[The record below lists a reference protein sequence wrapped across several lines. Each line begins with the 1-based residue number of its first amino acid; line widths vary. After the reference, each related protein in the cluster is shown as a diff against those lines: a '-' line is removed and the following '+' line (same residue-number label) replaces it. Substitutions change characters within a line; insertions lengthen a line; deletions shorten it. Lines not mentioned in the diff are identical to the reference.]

1 MQQEHPYHEKHRPQ
15 FHFTARE
22 KWLNDPNGLV
32 YYDGEYHLFFQHQTG
47 LDWGPSRWGHATSS
61 DLVHWKQINHA
72 IEPYDVGWI
81 WSGSAVVDY
90 QNTAGFKTGTEE
102 VIVAVYTAGDTTVQ
116 SNKPCT
122 QNISY
127 SNDRGRTWKH
137 FDGNPVLSHI
147 VAENRD
153 PKVIWYAPESK
164 WVMALFL
171 SGNEYALFSS
181 PDLKTWKG
189 LSTVHVPEGRE
200 CPDLFVLPV
209 NGDAADLK
217 WVFWAANGNYLVG
230 TFDGTEFHPETA
242 VLRADHGKSFY
253 AAQTWFGLPE
263 HPRRCIQIA
272 WMGGGEYP
280 EMPFDQQMS
289 FPCELVLRHTPAGLR
304 MLRNPVKEIETLRG
318 KHHAWHGEEI
328 THTRN
333 LLEGV
338 QADLLEIRAE
348 IDPGDVREVIFSV
361 KGEPV
366 RYERSGGNL
375 SCAGRS
381 ACIPPGK
388 STVKFHL
395 LVDRTSIE
403 VFADD
408 GAVSLSSC
416 FLPQEGAQYR
426 LATYGLPWPRGR
438 RAKIVSMDVYELN
451 SIYSAPD

>member
-22 KWLNDPNGLV
+22 KWINDPNGLV

-47 LDWGPSRWGHATSS
+47 LDWGPSRWGHAISS

-90 QNTAGFKTGTEE
+90 QNTTGFKTGTGE

-137 FDGNPVLSHI
+137 FEGNPVLSHI

-230 TFDGTEFHPETA
+230 TFDGTEFHPETD

-304 MLRNPVKEIETLRG
+304 MLRSPVKEVETLRG
-318 KHHAWHGEEI
+318 THHAWHDEEI

-366 RYERSGGNL
+366 RYERSSGRL

-408 GAVSLSSC
+408 GAVSMSFC
-416 FLPQEGAQYR
+416 FLPQEGARYR

-438 RAKIVSMDVYELN
+438 RARIISMDVYELN